1 MPVYSIAVT
10 IYGTAY
16 IRAETPKDAFEKAA
30 SLENTLLEVSDA
42 GSEVAISGA
51 KLSDPALPEISLSPA
66 MTVIGPDKGGVPE
79 LAEDAP

>member
-1 MPVYSIAVT
+1 MPIYSIAVT

-16 IRAETPKDAFEKAA
+16 IRADNPKDAFEKAA

-51 KLSDPALPEISLSPA
+51 KLTDPALPAISLSPA
-66 MTVIGPDKGGVPE
+66 MTVIGPEKGDIPE
-79 LAEDAP
+79 LMED